1 MTGGS
6 LYLGTRERLC
16 YGKRPKTVEYLN
28 LIDLF
33 LSRRIGGEGET
44 GRGREARAS
53 GGRQAA
59 TLLR

>member
-33 LSRRIGGEGET
+33 LSRIDGEGET
-44 GRGREARAS
+44 VRGREARAS

-59 TLLR
+59 TLVR